1 MTVENIDYHKIKIF
15 KRLLKGAYLPKNIGY
30 MAALTNDKKKA
41 LAKDIYTLGQY
52 TFEEVAAK
60 VGSTRQ
66 TISKWC
72 KEGQWDELKAGMTV
86 SREHLLKGMYTQV
99 EEINRCIRQNDPG
112 TRYATPAQADT
123 LSKLSA
129 AIKKLEMDTGISDLV
144 SAGIRFAEW
153 LRPVN
158 MEKAIDFVN
167 LWDAFL
173 KEQL

>member
-1 MTVENIDYHKIKIF
+1 MGHICGKSQRTMST
-15 KRLLKGAYLPKNIGY
+15 LS
-30 MAALTNDKKKA
+30 NDKKKA

-52 TFEEVAAK
+52 TFEEIAEK

-86 SREHLLKGMYTQV
+86 SREQILKGMYSQV
-99 EEINRCIRQNDPG
+99 NEINKAIQAKDEG
-112 TRYATPAQADT
+112 ARYATPAQADT

-129 AIKKLEMDTGISDLV
+129 AIRKMEMDTGISDLV

-158 MEKAIDFVN
+158 MDKTKEFVG
-167 LWDAFL
+167 LWDAFIR
-173 KEQL
+173 EQL

>member
-1 MTVENIDYHKIKIF
+1 MTVENIDCHKIKIF

-86 SREHLLKGMYTQV
+86 SREHLLKGMYSQV
-99 EEINRCIRQNDPG
+99 EETFSFIVL
-112 TRYATPAQADT
+112 T
-123 LSKLSA
+123 LNS
-129 AIKKLEMDTGISDLV
+129 V
-144 SAGIRFAEW
+144 
-153 LRPVN
+153 P
-158 MEKAIDFVN
+158 
-167 LWDAFL
+167 
-173 KEQL
+173 

>member
-1 MTVENIDYHKIKIF
+1 
-15 KRLLKGAYLPKNIGY
+15 
-30 MAALTNDKKKA
+30 
-41 LAKDIYTLGQY
+41 
-52 TFEEVAAK
+52 
-60 VGSTRQ
+60 
-66 TISKWC
+66 
-72 KEGQWDELKAGMTV
+72 MTV
-86 SREHLLKGMYTQV
+86 SREHLLKGMYSQV

-144 SAGIRFAEW
+144 SEGIRFAEW

>member
-1 MTVENIDYHKIKIF
+1 
-15 KRLLKGAYLPKNIGY
+15 
-30 MAALTNDKKKA
+30 MASITNDKKKA
-41 LAKDIYTLGQY
+41 LAKDIYTLGRF
-52 TFEEVAAK
+52 TFEEVAEK

-86 SREHLLKGMYTQV
+86 SREQILQGMYAQV
-99 EEINRCIRQNDPG
+99 HEINKSIQANEEG
-112 TRYATPAQADT
+112 ARYATPAQADT
-123 LSKLSA
+123 LAKLSA
-129 AIKKLEMDTGISDLV
+129 AIRKMENDTGISDLV
-144 SAGIRFAEW
+144 SAGIRFSEW

-158 MEKAIDFVN
+158 MEKAREFVQ